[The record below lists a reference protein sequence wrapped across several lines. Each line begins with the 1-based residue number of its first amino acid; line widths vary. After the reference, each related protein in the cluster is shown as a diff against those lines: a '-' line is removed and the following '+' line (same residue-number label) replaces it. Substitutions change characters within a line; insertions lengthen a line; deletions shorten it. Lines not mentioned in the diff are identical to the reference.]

1 MRLVGTGGVQVYDYQ
16 NGVSVSGAV
25 VPQDTRDQTTTTAS
39 LRADY
44 AVSPATAVFVQVEGN
59 QRRFDSGDPLT
70 PIRDSEGYN
79 VLAGA
84 NFELGS
90 LMRGD
95 VGVGF
100 ISQKFDN
107 PLYGSLDGF
116 SGRARLEY
124 FVTPLVTLGL
134 NANRSVVDSGIVGSA
149 GILTT
154 RVEGTA
160 DYEFRRNVIVEGRLG
175 ALVEEFDTLDRDND
189 TYYAGLRATYL
200 MNRSLGITGS
210 YAYEARRSSG
220 TDAINDYDAHRLI
233 LSLVLQY

>member
-1 MRLVGTGGVQVYDYQ
+1 MQLYDYQ
-16 NGVSVSGAV
+16 DGVSVSGVV

-59 QRRFDSGDPLT
+59 QRRFDNGDALT
-70 PIRDSEGYN
+70 PLRDSDGVN
-79 VLAGA
+79 LLAGA

-95 VGVGF
+95 VGVGY
-100 ISQKFDN
+100 IAQSFDN
-107 PLYGSLDGF
+107 ALYGNLEGF

-134 NANRSVVDSGIVGSA
+134 NANRSVMDSGIVGSA
-149 GILTT
+149 GILSS
-154 RVEGTA
+154 RVEATA
-160 DYEFRRNVIVEGRLG
+160 DYEFRRNIIVEGRLG
-175 ALVEEFDTLDRDND
+175 VLGEEFDTIDRDND
-189 TYYAGLRATYL
+189 TYYAGVRATYL
-200 MNRSLGITGS
+200 MNRSVGVTGS
-210 YAYEARRSSG
+210 YAYETRQSSG
-220 TDAINDYDAHRLI
+220 AAAINDYGAHRLI